1 MYFLLK
7 IGIFPASHVSELR
20 GVYAGYRSCRIF
32 SEELHLKSQ
41 EVSKVRSETDTFV
54 EFLELFVAEITLP
67 ELKLTVCT

>member
-7 IGIFPASHVSELR
+7 IGIFPANHVSELR

-54 EFLELFVAEITLP
+54 EFLELFVAEIALP